1 MPSKLRKQQEATYMY
16 QIALVPSDTTRTEI
30 AQLLRE
36 LQAR

>member
-16 QIALVPSDTTRTEI
+16 QTVQVLSDTTRTEI

-36 LQAR
+36 VQAR